1 MADLVNSD
9 GKKRIEWVG
18 LLFLLA
24 VSAGWGFNWVVMKNL
39 IAEWPPLSSR
49 GLAGIVGALGLMLAA
64 KVSGERLKV
73 AEGEWPRLLLAA
85 FLNVTGWM
93 GVGGLALLWLSAG
106 ESVIVAYTM
115 PAWAAL
121 FAWLILGERF
131 TLLRALALIL
141 GIAGVVILFSGH
153 LFSGREMSFGLT
165 KWLGLASVLF
175 PAIGFALGAVLMKR
189 TPISLPP
196 IASAAWQI
204 GLGSIPTVIVGFLW
218 EQPQFASLTW
228 VGWLSLLWFAVI
240 TLGACYLFWFA
251 ALRRLPAG
259 VAAIGTFL
267 VPVIGVLAGGFV
279 LGEQLTW
286 RELVALACTASGIL
300 LAARGAQ
307 KN

>member
-1 MADLVNSD
+1 MADLANLDSRT
-9 GKKRIEWVG
+9 RIEWVG

-39 IAEWPPLSSR
+39 IAQWPPLSSR
-49 GLAGIVGALGLMLAA
+49 GLAGIVGALGLMAAA
-64 KVSGERLKV
+64 KVSGESLKV
-73 AEGEWPRLLLAA
+73 AEGQWPRLVLAA
-85 FLNVTGWM
+85 LLNVTGWM

-141 GIAGVVILFSGH
+141 GIAGVITLFSGH
-153 LFSGREMSFGLT
+153 LFSGHDISFGSA
-165 KWLGLASVLF
+165 KWLGLASALI

-189 TPISLPP
+189 TPLSLPP
-196 IASAAWQI
+196 IASVGWQI

-218 EQPQFASLTW
+218 EQPQFSSLTW

-267 VPVIGVLAGGFV
+267 VPVIGVLAGSFV
-279 LGEQLTW
+279 LGEPLTW
-286 RELVALACTASGIL
+286 REMVALACTALGIL

-307 KN
+307 K